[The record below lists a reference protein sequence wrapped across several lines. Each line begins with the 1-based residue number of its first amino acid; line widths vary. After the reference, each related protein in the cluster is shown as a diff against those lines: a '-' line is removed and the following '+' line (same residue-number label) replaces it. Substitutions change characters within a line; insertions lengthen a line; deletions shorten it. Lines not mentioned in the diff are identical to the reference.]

1 MCGRFTIT
9 VSKEELK
16 DYAKSQ
22 YDIDDLGNEYDIPNF
37 NVAPGT
43 NIISVIHDG
52 KKHRIGLLEWGF
64 VPPFTMKEQVGFINA
79 KSETLFDKPS
89 FRNAALKQRC
99 VILADGFYNGKW
111 ITNNRC
117 ESKQMA
123 RCFLWLNLITI
134 VATFIGL
141 YVGLYLYRAVILT
154 VEPTILFLNRDLTWK
169 GYLIAGILTLLF
181 GYLVNQVMKPKIRK
195 IDMIGSLK
203 SNE

>member
-1 MCGRFTIT
+1 MCRRFTIT

-64 VPPFTMKEQVGFINA
+64 VPPFTMKEQVGFIDA

-99 VILADGFYNGKW
+99 VILADGFYEWKMDNKQPMRIQTDGKMFSMAESNYDSRNLYW
-111 ITNNRC
+111 FVCGIILVSCSDSYSRTNNII
-117 ESKQMA
+117 
-123 RCFLWLNLITI
+123 F
-134 VATFIGL
+134 
-141 YVGLYLYRAVILT
+141 
-154 VEPTILFLNRDLTWK
+154 
-169 GYLIAGILTLLF
+169 
-181 GYLVNQVMKPKIRK
+181 
-195 IDMIGSLK
+195 K
-203 SNE
+203 S